1 MEGMEF
7 TVFAFFLVWGLWMF
21 ASRREEEDDD
31 P

>member
-7 TVFAFFLVWGLWMF
+7 TVFAFFLIWGLWL
-21 ASRREEEDDD
+21 ASRRREEEEED